1 MAQYIP
7 FLDNA
12 NRLYQKRFCFLQTTA
27 GEMVM
32 ITYIA
37 TALFSGPLG
46 ILVNYFGYRRL
57 FIIGATIIFLIA
69 HMIIW
74 LYPQCIDVP

>member
-1 MAQYIP
+1 
-7 FLDNA
+7 
-12 NRLYQKRFCFLQTTA
+12 
-27 GEMVM
+27 M

-46 ILVNYFGYRRL
+46 ILVNYVGYRRF

-69 HMIIW
+69 HTMIW
-74 LYPQCIDVP
+74 LYPQCI